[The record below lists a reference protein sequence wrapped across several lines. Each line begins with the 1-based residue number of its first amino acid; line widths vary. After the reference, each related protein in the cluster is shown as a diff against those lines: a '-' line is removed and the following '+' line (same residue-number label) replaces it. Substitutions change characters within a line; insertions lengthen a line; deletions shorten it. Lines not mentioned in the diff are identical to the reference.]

1 MTNAGFIPPTP
12 ISLERS
18 TPPASAYLK
27 PAVQEGLRVLSELP
41 QIDNVLRMHRFSG
54 TEEDKSTA
62 AKWLAAR
69 FETSVDPKRI
79 ILTNGAQNAMVLAL
93 GSIAGPGDTVLMEP
107 LSYHGFRKQAHLQ
120 GIRTEFIAMDDD
132 GAEPEAFERACREF
146 KPKALFLMPTVHNP
160 TTIVMSRQRREEIA
174 RIARKYG
181 VGIIE
186 DDVYGLLP
194 QGVPVPFGAL
204 APDITWHI
212 TSFAKCVGAGVRVG
226 YLIAPDDKA
235 ARKTWDRFYGMSSWY
250 PASLSVELLNLWL
263 ANGAIAK
270 MVSGVREEAVARQ
283 KIAVDCLGDIPF
295 QTRDDALF
303 LWVNLEGIIDQ
314 DELVAQCTSRNVI
327 IRPGRLFATD
337 PQHAPNCV
345 RLVIGSPDSPDD
357 LKAAM
362 AVIGELLQSARG
374 ARAASRAMAQ

>member
-1 MTNAGFIPPTP
+1 M
-12 ISLERS
+12 
-18 TPPASAYLK
+18 
-27 PAVQEGLRVLSELP
+27 P
-41 QIDNVLRMHRFSG
+41 QIDNMMRLHRFSG
-54 TEEDKSTA
+54 TEEDKSIA
-62 AKWLAAR
+62 AEWLTAR
-69 FETSVDPKRI
+69 FKTSVDPKRV

-93 GSIAGPGDTVLMEP
+93 ACLAGQGDTVLMEP

-132 GAEPEAFERACREF
+132 GADPEAFETACRAF

-160 TTIVMSRQRREEIA
+160 TTIVMSRQRRDEIA

-181 VGIIE
+181 VSIFE

-194 QGVPVPFGAL
+194 QDAPVPFGAL

-226 YLIAPDDKA
+226 YLVTPDDKA

-263 ANGAIAK
+263 ANGSIAK
-270 MVSGVREEAVARQ
+270 MVTGVREEAIARQ
-283 KIAVDCLGDIPF
+283 KIAVNCLGDIPF

-303 LWVNLEGIIDQ
+303 LWVNLGGIIDQ
-314 DELVAQCTSRNVI
+314 DELVAQCASRNVI

-337 PQHAPNCV
+337 PKYSPNCV
-345 RLVIGSPDSPDD
+345 RLVIGSPDSRDD
-357 LKAAM
+357 LQAAM
-362 AVIGELLQSARG
+362 TVIGDLLQSARG
-374 ARAASRAMAQ
+374 ARATSGAMAR